1 MQVICEGKTKRC
13 LSKYAFPASLD
24 ATFSENHWSNTEKSL
39 SFFNKIVFPHFKNV
53 RKAKGYPDEQMSLI
67 IMDTFKGQDNDEV
80 AKLCRKNN
88 CALII
93 VPHNLTN
100 KFQPLDITVNKPAK
114 SFIKDKYNMWYTEQV
129 AKQLNE
135 GKAPADVEVSLN
147 LSEIKPLHAKW
158 IYEMYKY
165 LRGRSDL
172 VLNGFESA
180 GITEAVE
187 KSNED
192 FERIENSFLA
202 SKNDKN

>member
-1 MQVICEGKTKRC
+1 
-13 LSKYAFPASLD
+13 
-24 ATFSENHWSNTEKSL
+24 
-39 SFFNKIVFPHFKNV
+39 
-53 RKAKGYPDEQMSLI
+53 MSLI

-114 SFIKDKYNMWYTEQV
+114 SYTEQV

-158 IYEMYKY
+158 IYEMYKD
-165 LRGRSDL
+165 LREHSDL

-180 GITEAVE
+180 GITEMVE
-187 KSNED
+187 KSNKV
-192 FERIENSFLA
+192 FERIENSLLA
-202 SKNDKN
+202 SRNDKN

>member
-1 MQVICEGKTKRC
+1 M
-13 LSKYAFPASLD
+13 
-24 ATFSENHWSNTEKSL
+24 SL

-53 RKAKGYPDEQMSLI
+53 QKAKDYPDEQMSLI
-67 IMDTFKGQDNDEV
+67 IMDTFKGQENDKV
-80 AKLCRKNN
+80 AKLCCKNN

-93 VPHNLTN
+93 VLHNLTN
-100 KFQPLDITVNKPAK
+100 KFQLLDITVNKPVK

-158 IYEMYKY
+158 IYEMYEY

-172 VLNGFESA
+172 V
-180 GITEAVE
+180 
-187 KSNED
+187 
-192 FERIENSFLA
+192 
-202 SKNDKN
+202 

>member
-1 MQVICEGKTKRC
+1 
-13 LSKYAFPASLD
+13 
-24 ATFSENHWSNTEKSL
+24 
-39 SFFNKIVFPHFKNV
+39 
-53 RKAKGYPDEQMSLI
+53 MSLI

-135 GKAPADVEVSLN
+135 GKSPADVEVSLN

-158 IYEMYKY
+158 IYEMYEY
-165 LRGRSDL
+165 LQGCSDL
-172 VLNGFESA
+172 VLNDLNQRG
-180 GITEAVE
+180 
-187 KSNED
+187 
-192 FERIENSFLA
+192 
-202 SKNDKN
+202 

>member
-1 MQVICEGKTKRC
+1 
-13 LSKYAFPASLD
+13 
-24 ATFSENHWSNTEKSL
+24 
-39 SFFNKIVFPHFKNV
+39 
-53 RKAKGYPDEQMSLI
+53 
-67 IMDTFKGQDNDEV
+67 MDTFKGQDNDEV
-80 AKLCRKNN
+80 TKLCRKNN

-114 SFIKDKYNMWYTEQV
+114 SYTEQV

-158 IYEMYKY
+158 IYEMYEY

-180 GITEAVE
+180 GLTEAGK
-187 KSNED
+187 KSNEV
-192 FERIENSFLA
+192 FEKNENPCA
-202 SKNDKN
+202 SLCF

>member
-1 MQVICEGKTKRC
+1 
-13 LSKYAFPASLD
+13 
-24 ATFSENHWSNTEKSL
+24 
-39 SFFNKIVFPHFKNV
+39 
-53 RKAKGYPDEQMSLI
+53 MSLI

-135 GKAPADVEVSLN
+135 GKTPADIKVSLN
-147 LSEIKPLHAKW
+147 LSEIKSLHAKW
-158 IYEMYKY
+158 IYEMNEY

-180 GITEAVE
+180 AITKAIE
-187 KSNED
+187 KSNEA
-192 FERIENSFLA
+192 FERIENPFLT
-202 SKNDKN
+202 SRNDKN

>member
-1 MQVICEGKTKRC
+1 
-13 LSKYAFPASLD
+13 
-24 ATFSENHWSNTEKSL
+24 
-39 SFFNKIVFPHFKNV
+39 
-53 RKAKGYPDEQMSLI
+53 MSLI
-67 IMDTFKGQDNDEV
+67 LLDTFKGQDNNEV

-114 SFIKDKYNMWYTEQV
+114 SYTEQV

-158 IYEMYKY
+158 IYEMYEY

-187 KSNED
+187 KSSEV
-192 FERIENSFLA
+192 FERIENPFLA
-202 SKNDKN
+202 SRNDKN